1 MNILHMT
8 DLHFSRDT
16 EENEIREKWN
26 HIKIKL
32 KEELGDKKVDVMAVT
47 GDITCHGDLC
57 EFRQAKKYL
66 LELSAFLS
74 VKREKIFFCPGNH
87 DADTEGKGASFYHY
101 QSFLNEFYGKSVYDY
116 PVKKKDKKTGEKRKF
131 RFVSIN
137 TCTETSLQ
145 FFDEAFIPDDAF
157 LQLDDFSD
165 NSYVILLMHHQ
176 PEVIKNQE
184 CFMRIVN
191 SGVVK
196 LILSGHLHTTQ
207 TRMYRAGETTIVN
220 GMAVTPHLQ
229 WIPAGMQ
236 LIHIKRNDKIKIT
249 EIKI

>member
-87 DADTEGKGASFYHY
+87 DADTEGKGSSFYHY
-101 QSFLNEFYGKSVYDY
+101 QSFLNEFYGKSEYDY

-131 RFVSIN
+131 CFVSIN

-229 WIPAGMQ
+229 WIPAGFQ

>member
-1 MNILHMT
+1 MT

-87 DADTEGKGASFYHY
+87 DADTEGKGSSFYHY
-101 QSFLNEFYGKSVYDY
+101 QSFLNEFYGKSEYDY

-131 RFVSIN
+131 CFVSIN

-229 WIPAGMQ
+229 WIPAGFQ

>member
-1 MNILHMT
+1 MDILHMT

-87 DADTEGKGASFYHY
+87 DADTEGKGSSFYHY
-101 QSFLNEFYGKSVYDY
+101 QSFLNEFYGKSEYDY

-131 RFVSIN
+131 CFVSIN

-229 WIPAGMQ
+229 WIPAGFQ

>member
-32 KEELGDKKVDVMAVT
+32 KEELGDKKVDAMAVT

-57 EFRQAKKYL
+57 EFRQAKSYL
-66 LELSAFLS
+66 LELAGLLS

-101 QSFLNEFYGKSVYDY
+101 QSFLNEFYGKSDYDY

-229 WIPAGMQ
+229 WIPAGFQ